1 MFDLKLSEFISF
13 KKPIDEMSHDEY
25 MQFINDEYETERD
38 VLDEAH
44 DLDKACTCL
53 LNKVATIECR
63 KQIPVDPL
71 WARYSVEAWTLNE
84 TVKKILDKFEEFF
97 PKVFKYIN
105 SFTIIG
111 VKTYRAQCEK
121 WLVSISDQN
130 KDQDKI
136 DKIFSNTDAKTANV
150 ESVILALD
158 SAASAYSKLSDRANS
173 IKGFK
178 GVGKSDADAKKLQEL
193 FIMPEEYQTFLD
205 NKKKVDDAT
214 ASTGN
219 AIGVTYKN
227 GNWDDPSKIGKLCK
241 ALENVSSV
249 LENVKRLQAICEE
262 MVRDLRKEQKGE
274 AADQN
279 LIKQL
284 NEQKIKFLKELC
296 DKILSKMMGSI
307 GNLGS
312 LASKN
317 CRTFCNQYSK
327 DSEG

>member
-1 MFDLKLSEFISF
+1 MFDLKLPGTKPVSPIF
-13 KKPIDEMSHDEY
+13 KEMSVEELMEFTEAEY
-25 MQFINDEYETERD
+25 NAKSEILN
-38 VLDEAH
+38 EA
-44 DLDKACTCL
+44 DSLDKLCVGYENQQAIIQTR
-53 LNKVATIECR
+53 AE
-63 KQIPVDPL
+63 IPKDPL
-71 WARYSVEAWTLNE
+71 WVHYSLEAWNVNE
-84 TVKKILDKFEEFF
+84 TVKKILDKLEEFF
-97 PKVFKYIN
+97 PKAFKYIN

-111 VKTYRAQCEK
+111 VKSYRAQCEK
-121 WLVSISDQN
+121 WLVNISDQN

-150 ESVILALD
+150 ESVVLALD
-158 SAASAYSKLSDRANS
+158 SAASAYSKLSDHANN

-178 GVGKSDADAKKLQEL
+178 SIGKSDADAKKLQEL
-193 FIMPEEYQTFLD
+193 FIMPKEYQTFLD

-214 ASTGN
+214 ASDGN
-219 AIGVTYKN
+219 STGVTYKD
-227 GNWDDPSKIGKLCK
+227 GSWDDPSKINKLCE
-241 ALENVSSV
+241 ALDHVSSV
-249 LENVKRLQAICEE
+249 LENIKRLQAICGE

-284 NEQKIKFLKELC
+284 NEQKIKFLKEFC

-317 CRTFCNQYSK
+317 CRIFCNQYSRG
-327 DSEG
+327 DE